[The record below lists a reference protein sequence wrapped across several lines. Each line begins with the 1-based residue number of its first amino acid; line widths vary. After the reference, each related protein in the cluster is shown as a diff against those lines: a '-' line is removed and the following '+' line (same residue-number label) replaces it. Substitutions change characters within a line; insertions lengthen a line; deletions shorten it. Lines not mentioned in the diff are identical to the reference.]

1 MNSAP
6 FVCTGSQHPKC
17 KQNTKFEQIEHEHR
31 QLLQELMSAIYEY
44 ILISSHESSEQTE
57 SATEKLQ
64 SNAVN
69 SLLIHINNVLEIVF
83 INGLR
88 IRKPDVSDCVH
99 ILNEF
104 LI

>member
-1 MNSAP
+1 MNLAP
-6 FVCTGSQHPKC
+6 LVCTGSQHPKC

-44 ILISSHESSEQTE
+44 ILISSHESPEPTE
-57 SATEKLQ
+57 PTTEKCQ

-83 INGLR
+83 VNGLR
-88 IRKPDVSDCVH
+88 IRKPDVSASVD
-99 ILNEF
+99 IFNNSS
-104 LI
+104 I